1 MFTLVVVLTVATV
14 LGGNKSKQCEQG
26 MCTHDCP
33 CNNAGGGRRLQGEGE
48 PKRNPNWQRDTPIKL
63 DNGDI
68 FNADYA
74 CMFAMDAARDENK
87 NLRRIMAKDRSGGSD
102 MLADAVTEHL
112 QVVQRKCF
120 VEAKKAIAQ
129 LGDIRRQYP
138 DVVLNKMPDK
148 KKEQVENRAHAAY
161 KLILDM
167 KQCIAYTEL
176 AGRHTRNNIVW
187 AWVMSSGTR
196 AEQDMACGALVNT
209 VNAGLKADAVT
220 NANLMQIEDYDDV
233 IHVKALKMSDRLQRA
248 EKQAGI
254 SKLMAEVLGLTSVLA
269 GSMMAQICNLWAGQ
283 DTF

>member
-1 MFTLVVVLTVATV
+1 MMFSTLVVVLTVATV
-14 LGGNKSKQCEQG
+14 LGANNSKQCEQG
-26 MCTHDCP
+26 LCRDDCG
-33 CNNAGGGRRLQGEGE
+33 CNNANRRRLQGG
-48 PKRNPNWQRDTPIKL
+48 PKRNPNWQRDTPITL

-74 CMFAMDAARDENK
+74 CLFAMDAARDENK
-87 NLRRIMAKDRSGGSD
+87 SLRRIMAQDRSGGSEL
-102 MLADAVTEHL
+102 LADAVTEHL

-129 LGDIRRQYP
+129 LGDIRGQYP
-138 DVVLNKMPDK
+138 DVVLNTLPNKD
-148 KKEQVENRAHAAY
+148 EVENRAHAAY

-176 AGRHTRNNIVW
+176 ASRYTRNSIVW
-187 AWVMSSGTR
+187 AWVSSSGTR
-196 AEQDMACGALVNT
+196 EEQDKACGTLVNT

-220 NANLMQIEDYDDV
+220 NANLIQIKDYDDV
-233 IHVKALKMSDRLQRA
+233 IQVEALNMSDRLQRA

-254 SKLMAEVLGLTSVLA
+254 STLMAEVLGLTSVLS
-269 GSMMAQICNLWAGQ
+269 GSMMAQMCNLWAGQ